1 VQKSRRKMEFLL
13 NKAVVELCLPTCETI
28 LMKTNVH
35 QATSDLYVEQQL
47 AVIERKISIFLAY
60 ADLA

>member
-1 VQKSRRKMEFLL
+1 MEFLL